1 MIDTKKV
8 ERRQVR
14 FRSIADLERE
24 VDRLVAA
31 DRAGRIKLRGNW
43 TLAQMLGHL
52 SAFTD
57 YFYIGFPI
65 PRAPLFVRLVLRLMR
80 GRFLNGTMP
89 PGIRIPNV
97 KGGTLGAEPIALDDA
112 LAKFHGAIGRLK
124 AGDQPRHPSPAFGPM
139 NLDEVTRLTLR
150 HAELHLGFADA

>member
-14 FRSIADLERE
+14 FRSIADMERE
-24 VDRLVAA
+24 VERLVAA

-43 TLAQMLGHL
+43 TLAQILNHL
-52 SAFTD
+52 ATWTD
-57 YFYIGFPI
+57 FFYIGFPI
-65 PRAPLFVRLVLRLMR
+65 PRAPLLMRLMLKLMR
-80 GRFLNGTMP
+80 GNILKGTMP
-89 PGIRIPNV
+89 QGIRIPNV
-97 KGGTLGAEPIALDDA
+97 KGGTLGNEPIALDDA

-124 AGDQPRHPSPAFGPM
+124 AGEQPRHPSPAFGPM